1 MAGTLIKNEVLLRV
15 YIVLGVLV
23 LVAMFVFFQAVKI
36 NVQDGE
42 RLRTTGETF
51 IKEMYVKAERGNVM
65 TEEGEL
71 IATSLPVFDIAFDPN
86 SRGMTQEDFDLNI
99 DSLAN
104 RLAPHVDLAFTS
116 GGLRNYLQ
124 QKRKEALVQNVE
136 EPDMA
141 VTLQQYFK
149 QKRADSTQFVMIKK
163 GVSIAEKEQIEQY
176 PLFNKGQFR
185 GGLIATPRFMRARP
199 YGILA
204 QRTIGYVRPN
214 ITPVGLEGKFDNIL
228 SGEAEKQVM
237 RLVDPVE
244 NLWIPAGEFDAI
256 QLERGADLVTT
267 LDIDLQEITETA
279 LLRALNYHDAEWGTA
294 IVMEVKTGKIR
305 SIANLGRTD
314 KGWWETYNFAIG
326 RAVEPGSIF
335 KLASIMT
342 LLEDGLVSLE
352 DSVFLN
358 KGVTEYYGEEMRDSY
373 RHSLDS
379 STVRRAFE
387 ISSNVGISS
396 LVTQYYGQK
405 DKQDNFLKRLKSF
418 KLHLKNNIEINGE
431 APPVLKEVEQ
441 WSGTTLPWMS
451 IGYEVQVTPLQML
464 TLYNAVANNGMM
476 MKPYLVTEI
485 QHHGETQKVF
495 KPTMLS
501 QSIAS
506 RKTIAQAQQLL
517 EGVVL
522 RGTADDLKTSRYN
535 FAGKTGTAQV
545 DYRRVR
551 GRTRVGGYQASFAG
565 YFPAERPLY
574 SCIVIINKPSR
585 GQIYGGEVAGP
596 VFREIADKTFASKI
610 DMHEA
615 VNSGQAQYASMPDK
629 SIGAK
634 GDINYLLNELG
645 LPHYGGT
652 RSNWAV
658 LEETEDRDSLI
669 VKTRYMKEDVV
680 PNVVGLGLRDALFVL
695 ENAGL
700 KTKVSGVGKVVE
712 QSIRSGTP
720 ITGERT
726 ITIRLR

>member
-23 LVAMFVFFQAVKI
+23 LIAMFIFFQAVKI

-42 RLRTTGETF
+42 RLRNAGETF

-65 TEEGEL
+65 TEDGDL
-71 IATSLPVFDIAFDPN
+71 LATSLPVFDIAFDPN
-86 SRGMTQEDFDLNI
+86 SQGMTEEDFNLNI

-116 GGLRNYLQ
+116 GGLRDYLK
-124 QKRKEALVQNVE
+124 QKREEALRQNTE
-136 EPDMA
+136 EPDIA
-141 VTLQQYFK
+141 YTLSDYFK
-149 QKRADSTQFVMIKK
+149 QKRADSTQFVMIKR
-163 GVSIAEKEQIEQY
+163 GVSIAEKEQMEQY

-204 QRTIGYVRPN
+204 QRTIGYIRPD
-214 ITPVGLEGKFDNIL
+214 ITPVGLEGKFDNVL
-228 SGEAEKQVM
+228 SGQAEKQMM
-237 RLVDPVE
+237 RLVDPVD
-244 NLWIPAGEFDAI
+244 NLWIPVGEFDAI

-267 LDIDLQEITETA
+267 LDIELQEITETA

-294 IVMEVKTGKIR
+294 IVMEVSTGKIK

-358 KGVTEYYGEEMRDSY
+358 KGVTEYYGDEMRDSY
-373 RHSLDS
+373 SHNLDS

-396 LVTQYYGQK
+396 LVTQHYGQK
-405 DKQDNFLKRLKSF
+405 GKQEDFLKRLKAF
-418 KLHLKNNIEINGE
+418 KLNLKNNIEINGE
-431 APPVLKEVEQ
+431 APPMLKEVEQ

-451 IGYEVQVTPLQML
+451 IGYEVQITPLQML
-464 TLYNAVANNGMM
+464 TFYNAVANNGMM

-485 QHHGETQKVF
+485 QHHGETQKTF

-517 EGVVL
+517 EGVVA
-522 RGTADDLKTSRYN
+522 RGTAEKLKTSKYN

-545 DYRRVR
+545 DYNRQN
-551 GRTRVGGYQASFAG
+551 GRTKVGGYQASFAG

-574 SCIVIINKPSR
+574 SCIVVINKPSR
-585 GQIYGGEVAGP
+585 GQIYGGQVAGP
-596 VFREIADKTFASKI
+596 VFREIADKAFATKI
-610 DMHEA
+610 DMHQA
-615 VNSGQAQYASMPDK
+615 VNSGRAEYVAMPDK
-629 SIGAK
+629 SIGAQA
-634 GDINYLLNELG
+634 DMSYLLNELDV
-645 LPHYGGT
+645 PHYGKS

-658 LEETEDRDSLI
+658 LQETDGGDSI
-669 VKTRYMKEDVV
+669 VVKTRIMKERVV

-700 KTKVSGVGKVVE
+700 KVKVGGVGKVVE

-720 ITGERT
+720 ITGTRT